1 MSVNKI
7 WSRSTIE
14 GDRRA
19 LWPRI
24 NPCVSSAGNSVGG
37 LRAYG
42 PQVLHG
48 NGPDPAGGPGP
59 VGHRQRLVQVVPYL
73 LSGRPQHRPAHQ
85 TPLAVLA
92 GERHQ
97 PLLHLDDPAPRPLQP
112 PGSQQAPPTCKH
124 GHTYCKYT
132 AAVFE
137 FAGRVRSVRASRS
150 SRERD
155 AKKKE
160 KPQIHRHAAASSG
173 GGKKKSGF
181 FFFPDQANST

>member
-1 MSVNKI
+1 MYYELMSRTGWILCVCQRIHFTTQNI
-7 WSRSTIE
+7 VTVYHFLPRLPMRTTIKD
-14 GDRRA
+14 DRQA
-19 LWPRI
+19 LWLWI
-24 NPCVSSAGNSVGG
+24 NPCISSAGNSMGG

-73 LSGRPQHRPAHQ
+73 LSGRPQHRPAHE

-97 PLLHLDDPAPRPLQP
+97 PIVHLDNPTPAPTAPQFP
-112 PGSQQAPPTCKH
+112 AGPPTCKL
-124 GHTYCKYT
+124 GHMYCKYT

-137 FAGRVRSVRASRS
+137 FAGQVRSVHTS
-150 SRERD
+150 
-155 AKKKE
+155 
-160 KPQIHRHAAASSG
+160 
-173 GGKKKSGF
+173 
-181 FFFPDQANST
+181 

>member
-1 MSVNKI
+1 MSVNGCISPHKMLSQCI
-7 WSRSTIE
+7 TFCPPSLPTRTTIK
-14 GDRRA
+14 DDHQA
-19 LWPRI
+19 LWSWV
-24 NPCVSSAGNSVGG
+24 NPCISSAGNSVGG

-97 PLLHLDDPAPRPLQP
+97 PLMHLDNPAPTSQSPPVPSRPPYMQTRTHVL
-112 PGSQQAPPTCKH
+112 
-124 GHTYCKYT
+124 
-132 AAVFE
+132 
-137 FAGRVRSVRASRS
+137 
-150 SRERD
+150 
-155 AKKKE
+155 
-160 KPQIHRHAAASSG
+160 
-173 GGKKKSGF
+173 
-181 FFFPDQANST
+181 